1 MELRFHSSH
10 SDYDY
15 YGIEQKTADERT
27 AECLNY
33 MSTKPGQ
40 AHGEPTASGNNRG
53 ATPSE
58 APTDVKAG
66 KTPLTTGD
74 D

>member
-40 AHGEPTASGNNRG
+40 AQSLPRVLISTE
-53 ATPSE
+53 
-58 APTDVKAG
+58 V
-66 KTPLTTGD
+66 
-74 D
+74 

>member
-40 AHGEPTASGNNRG
+40 AQSWNWDCLVEHRLS
-53 ATPSE
+53 
-58 APTDVKAG
+58 
-66 KTPLTTGD
+66 
-74 D
+74 